1 MSSKKKRDRSKYV
14 RGGLGVRKKL
24 SEESLRDSYRLNG
37 VRSGSTV
44 IRCLD
49 RYGRWELGY
58 TVGVIVRKT
67 PSVVQ
72 IRWVDSP
79 DEIHSYDAGD
89 ARYEVDRQ
97 RWRIMGPA
105 QGNPLNPDDPLSRA
119 LTELRQSAM
128 IAEPAYAGTP
138 PTEENDVEMAE
149 RMSQAAKERA
159 AAQKAVANGELKE
172 RETYTAKQ
180 IAARCGTDPKTMRKF
195 FRSNNSTVEP
205 VGQGG
210 RYEFDAKDFP
220 KIKREFDAWRKK
232 ATSRPTKPKPEP
244 IDPAQVQEAAK
255 AAADEEFSEEQIADA
270 IQDQIDQEVAHFNS
284 KIEEHRDELFGEDP
298 GDPTPEDLAEIED
311 VELDLDD
318 LDD

>member
-1 MSSKKKRDRSKYV
+1 MAKEKRKRDRSKFV

-49 RYGRWELGY
+49 KYGRWELGY

-67 PSVVQ
+67 SSLVQ

-79 DEIHSYDAGD
+79 EEIHSYNAGD

-97 RWRIMGPA
+97 RWRILGPA

-128 IAEPAYAGTP
+128 IAEPAYAGNPTP
-138 PTEENDVEMAE
+138 PTEETEQQMAE
-149 RMSQAAKERA
+149 RLSKAAEERA
-159 AAQKAVANGELKE
+159 AAQKALKQGSLTE

-180 IAARCGTDPKTMRKF
+180 VAIRCGTDSKTMRKF
-195 FRSNNSTVEP
+195 FRSSHSTVEP

-232 ATSRPTKPKPEP
+232 AQSRQVKPKPEP
-244 IDPAQVQEAAK
+244 TEPEQVVSYPGQMMDEGNSEDIEGPGSIDWSD
-255 AAADEEFSEEQIADA
+255 ADQTGD
-270 IQDQIDQEVAHFNS
+270 ID
-284 KIEEHRDELFGEDP
+284 LFGEDP
-298 GDPTPEDLAEIED
+298 GDPTPEELEEIENID
-311 VELDLDD
+311 LDLDD
-318 LDD
+318 VED

>member
-1 MSSKKKRDRSKYV
+1 MTGGGSLLSSKKKRDRSKFV

-24 SEESLRDSYRLNG
+24 SEESLRDTYRLNG

-44 IRCLD
+44 VKCLD
-49 RYGRWELGY
+49 RFGRWELGY

-72 IRWVDSP
+72 IRWVDDP
-79 DEIHSYDAGD
+79 GEICSYDSGD
-89 ARYEVDRQ
+89 ARYEVDRG

-128 IAEPAYAGTP
+128 IAEPAYAGNPTP
-138 PTEENDVEMAE
+138 PTEETEEEMAE
-149 RMSQAAKERA
+149 RLSKAAEERA
-159 AAQKAVANGELKE
+159 AAQKAIANGDLKE

-180 IAARCGTDPKTMRKF
+180 VAARCGTDSKTMRKF
-195 FRSNNSTVEP
+195 FRSSHSTVEP

-232 ATSRPTKPKPEP
+232 ATSRQTKPKLEP
-244 IDPAQVQEAAK
+244 TDPAQIAEASEAL
-255 AAADEEFSEEQIADA
+255 ADEEFTAEQIADA
-270 IQDQIDQEVAHFNS
+270 IHDQDEQEM
-284 KIEEHRDELFGEDP
+284 FGEDP
-298 GDPTPEDLAEIED
+298 GDPTPEDLAEIE
-311 VELDLDD
+311 ELDIDLELDD
-318 LDD
+318 